1 MGPANL
7 LSILCNPGPPC
18 QTCSPPTHPV
28 QQLLRM
34 DQTNVLPS
42 VLLFVLTSLPATPFP
57 DCLGNAHMQDPPS

>member
-18 QTCSPPTHPV
+18 QTRSPPTHPV
-28 QQLLRM
+28 QQRHTLLRM

-42 VLLFVLTSLPATPFP
+42 VLTSLPVTPFP

>member
-18 QTCSPPTHPV
+18 QTRSPPTHSV
-28 QQLLRM
+28 RQLHTLLRM

-42 VLLFVLTSLPATPFP
+42 VPLLVLTSLP